1 MSETVSKQKAL
12 ENLRKDADNIRYL
25 LKKQRSFL
33 CLTECPAFEEV
44 ADTRIYGFTCE
55 VHFAVSC
62 GFLTLADGKKMIREL
77 EDDLDDIRDEAFR
90 GQERRNE

>member
-1 MSETVSKQKAL
+1 MGETVSKQKAL
-12 ENLRKDADNIRYL
+12 ENLRKDADNIRHL
-25 LKKQRSFL
+25 LRKQRNFL

-55 VHFAVSC
+55 VRFAVSC
-62 GFLTLADGKKMIREL
+62 GFLTLAGGKKMIREL

-90 GQERRNE
+90 GQEGRNE

>member
-12 ENLRKDADNIRYL
+12 ENLQKDADNIRYL

-55 VHFAVSC
+55 VRFAVSLKTTWVI
-62 GFLTLADGKKMIREL
+62 FVMRRLEVKKVGMN
-77 EDDLDDIRDEAFR
+77 DEI
-90 GQERRNE
+90 

>member
-1 MSETVSKQKAL
+1 M
-12 ENLRKDADNIRYL
+12 

-55 VHFAVSC
+55 VRFAVSC

-90 GQERRNE
+90 GQEGRNE

>member
-12 ENLRKDADNIRYL
+12 ENLRYL

-55 VHFAVSC
+55 VRFAVSC

-77 EDDLDDIRDEAFR
+77 EDDLGDIRDEAFR
-90 GQERRNE
+90 GQEGRNE

>member
-25 LKKQRSFL
+25 LKKQRNFL

-55 VHFAVSC
+55 VRFAVAC
-62 GFLTLADGKKMIREL
+62 GVLSLSEGKKMIRQL
-77 EDDLDDIRDEAFR
+77 EDDLDDIRSEAVNVR
-90 GQERRNE
+90 EGQGK